1 MIKMDLYT
9 EELMDNYEHP
19 HNRGKPEYA
28 NAEFRSHNPVCGDD
42 ITLYLSIEDGVIKDV
57 KFDGDG
63 CLISIASASMLTDAV
78 KGKNIET
85 VGTMGSEELKKM
97 IGIELGPVRLN
108 CATLSLKAL
117 KGAVLLYKGRPTDS
131 KTKKF

>member
-1 MIKMDLYT
+1 MDIYT
-9 EELMDNYEHP
+9 EELMDSYEHP
-19 HNRGKPEYA
+19 HNRGKLEDA

-42 ITLYLSIEDGVIKDV
+42 ITIYLSIEDGIIKDV

-63 CLISIASASMLTDAV
+63 CLISIASASMLTDAI
-78 KGKNIET
+78 KGKTMET
-85 VGTMGSEELKKM
+85 VGKMGPEEIKKM

-117 KGAVLLYKGRPTDS
+117 KGAVLLYENRPVDS
-131 KTKKF
+131 EKRF

>member
-1 MIKMDLYT
+1 MDLYT

-19 HNRGKPEYA
+19 HNRGKLEYA

-42 ITLYLSIEDGVIKDV
+42 ITLYLSIEDGIVKDV
-57 KFDGDG
+57 KFDGDS

-78 KGKNIET
+78 KGKTIET
-85 VGTMGSEELKKM
+85 VEKIGSDELKKM
-97 IGIELGPVRLN
+97 IGIELGAVRLN

-117 KGAVLLYKGRPTDS
+117 KGAVLLHEHGPVDS